1 MVRLNCYKIRA
12 SEGHWLAP
20 DADFNLIRE
29 KLQADF
35 HAIMKSVC
43 SSFRSFKHHSDLVSA
58 KGNRRRSAG
67 WSGQWRLTLPA

>member
-29 KLQADF
+29 KLQTW
-35 HAIMKSVC
+35 IC
-43 SSFRSFKHHSDLVSA
+43 LQLFR
-58 KGNRRRSAG
+58 
-67 WSGQWRLTLPA
+67 